1 MTMLLTAM
9 SLPWILLRLRSWWE
23 IAVIVGLLA
32 LWGIFLT
39 CKEKLRKYR
48 TRGWPTTPGEVGNLQ
63 IRKVDGGM
71 NGVDYWKVAF
81 DYTYHVHTEH
91 SGKYSFNCVTE
102 KMAEGAVTGLR
113 DKAVS
118 VHYKPSDESKGIV
131 WEDEVWDLWWDTYW
145 QAGKSANAA
154 TSQ

>member
-48 TRGWPTTPGEVGNLQ
+48 TRGGRPRRERW
-63 IRKVDGGM
+63 
-71 NGVDYWKVAF
+71 
-81 DYTYHVHTEH
+81 
-91 SGKYSFNCVTE
+91 
-102 KMAEGAVTGLR
+102 GACR
-113 DKAVS
+113 FARS
-118 VHYKPSDESKGIV
+118 ME
-131 WEDEVWDLWWDTYW
+131 E
-145 QAGKSANAA
+145 
-154 TSQ
+154 

>member
-1 MTMLLTAM
+1 MDSAATPIMVGD
-9 SLPWILLRLRSWWE
+9 RGDRR
-23 IAVIVGLLA
+23 IARA
-32 LWGIFLT
+32 LGYIPDLQG
-39 CKEKLRKYR
+39 KAAEVSNA
-48 TRGWPTTPGEVGNLQ
+48 GWPTTPGAVGSLQ